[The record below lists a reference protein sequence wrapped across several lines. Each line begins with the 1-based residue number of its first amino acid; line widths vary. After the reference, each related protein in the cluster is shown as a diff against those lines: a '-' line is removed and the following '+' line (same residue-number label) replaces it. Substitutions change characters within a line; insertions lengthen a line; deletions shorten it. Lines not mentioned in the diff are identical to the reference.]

1 MSTQILW
8 LLAIPGAAIAYM
20 AAFANLGLD
29 IRHERVEIESKD
41 LDVSTKVERLKPT
54 ELREG

>member
-1 MSTQILW
+1 LW

-20 AAFANLGLD
+20 AAFANLGSD